1 MPFVAYDEGE
11 REIERDRERERR
23 GGRDDARRNLVSAT
37 RMEPPALINQ
47 PIRKPAAM
55 RNELRAQKF
64 LNATRSFFL
73 RIRAGH
79 EARRALIT

>member
-1 MPFVAYDEGE
+1 
-11 REIERDRERERR
+11 
-23 GGRDDARRNLVSAT
+23 VSAT

-64 LNATRSFFL
+64 LNVTRSFFL
-73 RIRAGH
+73 QIRAGCD
-79 EARRALIT
+79 EARRALII

>member
-1 MPFVAYDEGE
+1 VGKKGGGK
-11 REIERDRERERR
+11 REKREKEKN
-23 GGRDDARRNLVSAT
+23 RDDARRNLVSTT

-79 EARRALIT
+79 EARGAH

>member
-1 MPFVAYDEGE
+1 VGSKGGGK
-11 REIERDRERERR
+11 RERR
-23 GGRDDARRNLVSAT
+23 EKEKNRDDARRNLVST
-37 RMEPPALINQ
+37 MRMEPPALINQ

-79 EARRALIT
+79 EARGAH

>member
-1 MPFVAYDEGE
+1 MGSKGGGK
-11 REIERDRERERR
+11 REKREKEKN
-23 GGRDDARRNLVSAT
+23 RDDARRNLVSTT

-79 EARRALIT
+79 EARGAH

>member
-1 MPFVAYDEGE
+1 MGSKGGGK
-11 REIERDRERERR
+11 RERR
-23 GGRDDARRNLVSAT
+23 KKEKNRDDARRNLVST
-37 RMEPPALINQ
+37 MRMEPPALINQ

-79 EARRALIT
+79 EARGAH

>member
-1 MPFVAYDEGE
+1 MGSKGGGK
-11 REIERDRERERR
+11 RERR
-23 GGRDDARRNLVSAT
+23 EKEKNRDDARRNLVST
-37 RMEPPALINQ
+37 MRMEPPALINQ

-79 EARRALIT
+79 EARGAH

>member
-1 MPFVAYDEGE
+1 VGSKGGGK
-11 REIERDRERERR
+11 REKREKEKN
-23 GGRDDARRNLVSAT
+23 RDDARRNLVSTT

-79 EARRALIT
+79 EARGAH

>member
-1 MPFVAYDEGE
+1 VGSKGGGK
-11 REIERDRERERR
+11 RERR
-23 GGRDDARRNLVSAT
+23 KKEKNRDDARRNLVST
-37 RMEPPALINQ
+37 MRMEPPALINQ

-79 EARRALIT
+79 EARGAH